1 MALPMNTWNAG
12 YTFVAAVTSAIVSVL
27 AVMGGMFLLHSKRV
41 FVDFD
46 AELPT
51 DFLFFSNLGL
61 PGIAVVWLGFLAV
74 VGAMFLCERQK
85 VALSVVTIAA
95 VTAGVYFL
103 MMLASSLGIWFRVH
117 CFVM

>member
-1 MALPMNTWNAG
+1 MALPLSTWNAG
-12 YTFVAAVTSAIVSVL
+12 YTFVAVVTGALISVL
-27 AVMGGMFLLHSKRV
+27 AVTAGMFMLYSRRV

-46 AELPT
+46 ADLPT

-85 VALSVVTIAA
+85 VAFSVVTIAA
-95 VTAGVYFL
+95 AMAGLYFF

-117 CFVM
+117 FFVM